1 MTRVYAAGM
10 HEHTDHAARPSVPS
24 SRALCRRC
32 GREVVAAAPGEH
44 LPHLECACGARLHR
58 TGYAEPIELATI
70 ALDDVPEGAW
80 RRGDFGGVRI
90 GASKASAS
98 ALLMTL
104 VFAVFWLGI
113 IGFFSF
119 AAWASVYMHVTG
131 VQTLLPGWQ
140 ISKDLPLDVWLTV
153 FAVLFLVPFQ
163 LVGLSLLWSLLM
175 SLGGRLEMF
184 IAGDDSWVEERF
196 GIASRRTQFRQRDVR
211 DVHLVRTQ
219 DSRGRRRAGS
229 TIELWFEGPNEPSGR
244 SAKRFALPRHRQ
256 RWLAAAWRDALLA
269 ASDAR

>member
-1 MTRVYAAGM
+1 M
-10 HEHTDHAARPSVPS
+10 HEPSEHPATKGLPARRS
-24 SRALCRRC
+24 LCRRC
-32 GREVVAAAPGEH
+32 GRQVVVEPADAPT
-44 LPHLECACGARLHR
+44 PNAQCVCGARLHPAA
-58 TGYAEPIELATI
+58 GAEPIDLATVD
-70 ALDDVPEGAW
+70 LQDVPEGAW
-80 RRGDFGGVRI
+80 SRGDFGGVRV